1 MSDRVDPTIFD
12 FTADSLLQR
21 GIIPNNELIAEE
33 LQVEPD
39 CLDDLLQAWWDT
51 LPGRLQAVNG
61 ATASIPDVPN
71 SLNKSF
77 QTLWNQALQEA
88 QAIVVSDKED
98 QFLAS
103 EEARKHTEEEL
114 KRLYDDQS
122 EQESKYRHLR
132 TKLEAESSQVQALE
146 AEISVLKINLGA
158 VTSDLKAAEQRYHN
172 VDQEIALLQKKL
184 DDSKRTFDQR
194 VKDEQR
200 HSLEQVSKAEADV
213 RYYRG
218 SLDKIRDESGRKES
232 ALTKEIHDLQAVVA
246 KKDVKLESQKNQ
258 IKILEDELKRYKTDV
273 DHGSRQL
280 NKVSGSIL
288 SEQNKNKRLAD
299 KVKELTEET
308 KRLNQKQL
316 AAANEATRRESALR
330 GQLKVKDEEVIKAN
344 GRVTGLEKRIT
355 SQEEEIR
362 RLKSRL

>member
-12 FTADSLLQR
+12 LTADGLIQR
-21 GIIPNNELIAEE
+21 GVIPTVELLAEE
-33 LQVEPD
+33 LDTEAD
-39 CLDDLLQAWWDT
+39 CLTEMLAEWWDN
-51 LPGRLQAVNG
+51 LPGRLSAVNG
-61 ATASIPDVPN
+61 SALSVPEVPS

-77 QTLWNQALQEA
+77 QMLWNQAIQEA
-88 QAIVVSDKED
+88 QALVMSDKED
-98 QFLAS
+98 QILANEENRKQS
-103 EEARKHTEEEL
+103 EQEL
-114 KRLYDDQS
+114 KRLYDDQE
-122 EQESKYRHLR
+122 EQESKYRNLR
-132 TKLEAESSQVQALE
+132 TKLEAETSQVQALE

-158 VTSDLKAAEQRYHN
+158 VTSDLKTAEQRHHN
-172 VDQEIALLQKKL
+172 VEQELALLQKKL

-200 HSLEQVSKAEADV
+200 HSLELVSKAEADV

-246 KKDVKLESQKNQ
+246 KKDVKLDSQKNQ
-258 IKILEDELKRYKTDV
+258 VKILEDELKRYKSDM
-273 DHGSRQL
+273 DQGSRQL

-288 SEQNKNKRLAD
+288 SEQNKNKRLSD

-308 KRLNQKQL
+308 KRLTQKQL

-330 GQLKVKDEEVIKAN
+330 GQLKTKDDELIKAL

-355 SQEEEIR
+355 SHEEEIR

>member
-1 MSDRVDPTIFD
+1 MSDRVDPTIFNL
-12 FTADSLLQR
+12 TADNMLQR
-21 GIIPNNELIAEE
+21 GIIPTAELIAAE
-33 LQVEPD
+33 LNTDPD
-39 CLDDLLQAWWDT
+39 CLSEMLAEWWDS
-51 LPGRLQAVNG
+51 LSGRLQAVNG
-61 ATASIPDVPN
+61 AMISVPDVPS

-88 QAIVVSDKED
+88 QALVMSDKED
-98 QFLAS
+98 QLLAG
-103 EEARKHTEEEL
+103 EESRKHSEQEL
-114 KRLYDDQS
+114 KRLYEDQT
-122 EQESKYRHLR
+122 EQENKYRHLR
-132 TKLEAESSQVQALE
+132 TKLEAETSQIQALE

-158 VTSDLKAAEQRYHN
+158 VTSDLKTAEQRYHN
-172 VDQEIALLQKKL
+172 VEQEMALLQKKL

-246 KKDVKLESQKNQ
+246 KRDVKLESQKNQ

-288 SEQNKNKRLAD
+288 SEQNKNKRLSD

-316 AAANEATRRESALR
+316 AAANEATRREGALR
-330 GQLKVKDEEVIKAN
+330 GQVKLKDDELIRAI